1 MDRVRAFVR
10 GKDTAS
16 KAKETDATPRRVAPA
31 ARPPEKGTPY
41 SRKPTF
47 DRMLHD
53 RARPSYS
60 PYRPRGRGPPSYS
73 DSFTPLVKTPSE
85 ILATERV
92 KNSFPRPPPI
102 KPGPKAQQNE
112 YCEFHKGFGHKT
124 DDCMYLKREIE
135 AAVKTGR
142 LAHLVKEIKEG
153 GGDRKGR
160 DAREPGR
167 ADVVMVRR
175 RNEFDVTRSV
185 KARILGSPNCMKT
198 PILMPYLEEGEV
210 QRLPLNISAVVAG
223 HKVSRIHVD
232 GGSGVEVIYEHCF
245 LRFDRD
251 IRDRLEEDS
260 IPLVGFN
267 NSVSHPLGK
276 IRLPFTVGV
285 GDRVWT
291 INLTFTVVRAPSK
304 YNAILGRPGIGD
316 LQAQAST
323 PHGALVFQ
331 TPKGLAWVKSAY
343 EVVSSVSKG
352 EEPGRSQER
361 KVEEWVLCDKFPEQT
376 VKVGSHLSDKCK
388 SALKE
393 LLLHNLD
400 VFAFQHGDMTGIP
413 RSLTEHR
420 LNTFTWAK
428 PVKQKKRSMGPNK
441 RRAACEETRKL
452 LRAGIVREVKYPSW
466 VANPVMV
473 QKKDGGWRM
482 CIDFQDLNKAC
493 PKDCY
498 PLPEIDTQVDS
509 LSQYPLKCFLDAY
522 KGYHQIQMSIEDEEK
537 TAFIIDEGTFCYT
550 KMPFGLKNA
559 GATYQWFMNTL
570 FREQRGRN
578 LEVYVDD
585 IVIKSLT
592 EVAMI
597 DDIAETLN
605 TMQDVNMKLN
615 PGKCCFGVEE
625 GNFLGVVVT
634 KGGIKANPE
643 KTQAVA
649 EMRSPR
655 SLKDIQQLNGRLIA
669 LNRFLSKVAD
679 KTLPFMKVLKD
690 CLQTSKFNWT
700 TEAKAAFQEMKT
712 YICKLPTLAT
722 PMPGDPLLLY
732 LSASKTTISAVMMV
746 EREGKQIHIYFISRT
761 LKGPEER
768 YMPLEK
774 LALALVFASRR
785 LRRYFQGHKVTLV
798 TDQPLQKV
806 LRKPELS
813 GRLAKWAVELG
824 EHSLEFKHGTAMKG
838 QILADF
844 LAEVPEDE
852 ERELLKWEA
861 LEEEERKR
869 EDEAVWKLF
878 TDGASS
884 EEGSGAGI
892 TLVGPEGV
900 GLTYAIRLD
909 FENTNNTAEY
919 EALLVGMRL
928 AQKMKAKHVEASTDS
943 QLVVKQYQG
952 EYEAKDSTMA
962 QYVAKVKE
970 AAKAFRTF
978 KLEYIPRGRNR
989 KSDALSK
996 LASVAFDHL
1005 AKEVK
1010 VEVLTSSSLNTAE
1023 VATVEGPQE
1032 TWMTPII
1039 KFLRDGT
1046 LPEGEWAARKIRV
1059 RALQYEL
1066 IEGELYRRSYLGLSL
1081 KCVDM
1086 EEAEYVIR
1094 EMHEGICGMHSGPRT
1109 VVRRA
1114 MNAGF
1119 YWPRMYETTSEE
1131 IKKCVPS
1138 TCTDDPPAQTPHGA
1152 SLDILAIPEMGHRHS
1167 WAFPG
1172 GSGRGQIRGGSH

>member
-1 MDRVRAFVR
+1 
-10 GKDTAS
+10 
-16 KAKETDATPRRVAPA
+16 
-31 ARPPEKGTPY
+31 
-41 SRKPTF
+41 
-47 DRMLHD
+47 
-53 RARPSYS
+53 
-60 PYRPRGRGPPSYS
+60 
-73 DSFTPLVKTPSE
+73 
-85 ILATERV
+85 
-92 KNSFPRPPPI
+92 
-102 KPGPKAQQNE
+102 
-112 YCEFHKGFGHKT
+112 
-124 DDCMYLKREIE
+124 MYLKREIE

-167 ADVVMVRR
+167 ADVDMIRR

-198 PILMPYLEEGEV
+198 PILMPYLEESEV
-210 QRLPLNISAVVAG
+210 QRLPLNISAVIAG

-276 IRLPFTVGV
+276 IKLPFTVGV
-285 GDRVWT
+285 GDRVRT

-352 EEPGRSQER
+352 EEPGKTQGK

-420 LNTFTWAK
+420 LNTSTWAK
-428 PVKQKKRSMGPNK
+428 PVRQKKRSMGPNK

-537 TAFIIDEGTFCYT
+537 TAFITDEGTFCYT

-559 GATYQWFMNTL
+559 GATYQRFMNTL
-570 FREQRGRN
+570 FREQRGIN

-592 EVAMI
+592 EAAMI

-690 CLQTSKFNWT
+690 CLQSSKFNWT
-700 TEAKAAFQEMKT
+700 TEAETAFQEMKT
-712 YICKLPTLAT
+712 YICKLPRLAT
-722 PMPGDPLLLY
+722 PVPGDPLLLY

-746 EREGKQIHIYFISRT
+746 EREGKQIPIYFISRT

-785 LRRYFQGHKVTLV
+785 LRRYFQRHKVTLV

-806 LRKPELS
+806 LRKPEQS

-824 EHSLEFKHGTAMKG
+824 EHSLEFKPRTAMKG

-852 ERELLKWEA
+852 ERELLRWEA
-861 LEEEERKR
+861 LEEEEKRR

-884 EEGSGAGI
+884 EEGNGAGI
-892 TLVGPEGV
+892 TLISPEGV
-900 GLTYAIRLD
+900 ELTYAIRLD

-919 EALLVGMRL
+919 EALLAGMRL

-952 EYEAKDSTMA
+952 EYETKDSIMA
-962 QYVAKVKE
+962 RYVAKVKE
-970 AAKAFRTF
+970 TAKAFRTF

-1010 VEVLTSSSLNTAE
+1010 VEVLTSPSLDVTE
-1023 VATVEGPQE
+1023 VATIEGSQE

-1046 LPEGEWAARKIRV
+1046 LPEGEWAARKVRV
-1059 RALQYEL
+1059 KALQYEL
-1066 IEGELYRRSYLGLSL
+1066 IGEELYRRSYLGPSL
-1081 KCVDM
+1081 KCIDM

-1119 YWPRMYETTSEE
+1119 YWPRMYETASEE
-1131 IKKCVPS
+1131 IKKCDNCQVHAPMPHQHKHPMVPVS
-1138 TCTDDPPAQTPHGA
+1138 TSWPFQKWAI
-1152 SLDILAIPEMGHRHS
+1152 DIIGPFPEG
-1167 WAFPG
+1167 PG
-1172 GSGRGQIRGGSH
+1172 GWWPLIISLSGSKRKPWRRSPEIK